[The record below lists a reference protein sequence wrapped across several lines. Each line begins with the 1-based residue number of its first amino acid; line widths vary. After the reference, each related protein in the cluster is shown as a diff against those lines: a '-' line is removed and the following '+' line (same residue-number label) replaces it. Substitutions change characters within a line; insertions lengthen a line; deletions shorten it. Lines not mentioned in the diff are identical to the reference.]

1 VPAPELDGWVVG
13 LASGLGAVMNQNLTI
28 ELHNRAQAWTVI
40 KEQLYPFLAQ
50 VLQGGHRWVL
60 TIAPR
65 KRTKAQNRRYWGNG
79 VLSQVAAQAAI
90 NGRLYSTETWHEQF
104 KRMFIGVEQ
113 LPNGDVQGK
122 SSAGLSTVEF
132 SEFCAQVEAYAA
144 SELGVTFY
152 ELEAA

>member
-1 VPAPELDGWVVG
+1 
-13 LASGLGAVMNQNLTI
+13 MNQTLTI
-28 ELHNRAQAWTVI
+28 ELFSRQQAWAAI
-40 KEQLYPFLAQ
+40 KGQLFPFLAT

-79 VLSQVAAQAAI
+79 VLAQVAAQAVI

-104 KRMFIGVEQ
+104 KRMFIGVEE
-113 LPNGDVQGK
+113 LPNGQVQGK
-122 SSAGLSTVEF
+122 SSTALSTIEF